1 MSITFSKEEFE
12 DFRTWVDLRLEDVT
26 WQGRYLKDFEEFWS
40 LFFEDGLSLTQIIQ
54 RFNYAI
60 SRGTVGPLSA
70 WFSWLKAKLVCWTFI
85 TKGGTLK
92 EISVLCEQSVG
103 QTANTLRNFFVDH
116 YPHLESEL
124 SSEFQV
130 SSVISPGLELTYQ
143 GLFEQFELDPLEKG
157 SLDDEIMISLEVTL
171 YEEWREFL
179 RKFKKEIASRGFDI
193 KRIKKMSSLKNHS
206 KLIVQVLALLVL
218 SVGTVWAVKRVNIEY
233 AKTLLGKISVYEPQ
247 FQWLDKAMVFKEESA
262 TDTAKLK
269 NFELKETDLEQ
280 VESAK
285 VVEVFDEDE
294 RFDVES
300 EVVLTSWDSL
310 PRDFS
315 VADLE
320 TSSYEELLRRGY
332 RESQYGNTKVYRV
345 MMRSVDTF
353 KTRERLNDLLEKY
366 KVTQVDNVK
375 PGLDVPGGM
384 YYNLYVPREFLK
396 EFLSQVTD
404 VDETTLY
411 ESQTRARSNPPGK
424 NKVFIWG
431 KKY

>member
-1 MSITFSKEEFE
+1 MSFTFTKNDFE
-12 DFRTWVDLRLEDVT
+12 GFRSWVDLRLEDVT
-26 WQGRYLKDFEEFWS
+26 WQGRYLSDFEEFWT
-40 LFFEDGLSLTQIIQ
+40 LFFEEGLTLTQVIG

-70 WFSWLKAKLVCWTFI
+70 WFSWLKSKLICWTFI
-85 TKGGTLK
+85 EKGTTLK
-92 EISVLCEQSVG
+92 EVSVLCEQNVG
-103 QTANTLRNFFVDH
+103 QTANLLRNFFVDH
-116 YPHLESEL
+116 YPHLEAEL

-130 SSVISPGLELTYQ
+130 SSVISPGLELTYT
-143 GLFEQFELDPLEKG
+143 GLYETYHFEPLEKG
-157 SLDDEIMISLEVTL
+157 SLEDEIMISLEVTL

-179 RKFKKEIASRGFDI
+179 RKFKKEISARGFDI
-193 KRIKKMSSLKNHS
+193 KRIKKMSSLQNHS
-206 KLIVQVLALLVL
+206 KLIAQVILLLLL
-218 SVGTVWAVKRVNIEY
+218 SVGTVWAVKRINIEY
-233 AKTLLGKISVYEPQ
+233 AKSLLGKISVYEPQ
-247 FQWLDKAMVFKEESA
+247 FQWLDKTMVFKEETPAAQLSS
-262 TDTAKLK
+262 
-269 NFELKETDLEQ
+269 FELKETDLEQ

-332 RESQYGNTKVYRV
+332 RESAYGNTKVYRV

-353 KTRERLNDLLEKY
+353 KTRDRLNELLEKY
-366 KVTQVDNVK
+366 SVTQVDNVK

-424 NKVFIWG
+424 NKVFIWV

>member
-1 MSITFSKEEFE
+1 M
-12 DFRTWVDLRLEDVT
+12 DLRLEDVT
-26 WQGRYLKDFEEFWS
+26 WQGRYLSDFEEFWS
-40 LFFEDGLSLTQIIQ
+40 LFFEEGLSLTQVIG

-70 WFSWLKAKLVCWTFI
+70 WFSWLKLKLICWTFI
-85 TKGGTLK
+85 EKGTTLK
-92 EISVLCEQSVG
+92 EVSVLCEQSVG
-103 QTANTLRNFFVDH
+103 QTANLLRNFFVDH
-116 YPHLESEL
+116 YPHLEAEL

-130 SSVISPGLELTYQ
+130 SSVISPGLELTYAS
-143 GLFEQFELDPLEKG
+143 LYDSYHFEPLEKG
-157 SLDDEIMISLEVTL
+157 SLEDEIMISLEVTL

-179 RKFKKEIASRGFDI
+179 RKFKKEIGSRGFDI
-193 KRIKKMSSLKNHS
+193 KRIKRMSSLQNHS
-206 KLIVQVLALLVL
+206 KLIAQVVLLLAL
-218 SVGTVWAVKRVNIEY
+218 SVGTVWAVKRINIEY
-233 AKTLLGKISVYEPQ
+233 AKSLLGKISVYEPQ
-247 FQWLDKAMVFKEESA
+247 FQWLDKTMVFKEETPA
-262 TDTAKLK
+262 NELTD
-269 NFELKETDLEQ
+269 FELKETDLEQ

-332 RESQYGNTKVYRV
+332 RESRYGNTKVYRV
-345 MMRSVDTF
+345 MMRSVDTL
-353 KTRERLNDLLEKY
+353 KTRVRLNELLEKY
-366 KVTQVDNVK
+366 QVTQVDNVK

-424 NKVFIWG
+424 NKVFIWV

>member
-1 MSITFSKEEFE
+1 MMNVSYTRD
-12 DFRTWVDLRLEDVT
+12 DFNNFRSWVDLRLEDVT
-26 WQGRYLKDFEEFWS
+26 WQGRYIQDFEDFWS
-40 LFFEDGLSLTQIIQ
+40 LFFEENLTLTQVTQ

-60 SRGTVGPLSA
+60 SKGTVGPLSA
-70 WFSWLKAKLVCWTFI
+70 WFSWLKAKLICWTFI
-85 TKGGTLK
+85 EKGGSLR
-92 EISVLCEQSVG
+92 EVAIMSEQSVG
-103 QTANTLRNFFVDH
+103 QTANILRNFFVDH
-116 YPHLESEL
+116 YPHLEGEL

-143 GLFEQFELDPLEKG
+143 SLSTNYHFSDLKKG

-179 RKFKKEIASRGFDI
+179 RKFKREIGEKGFDI
-193 KRIKKMSSLKNHS
+193 KRIKRISSLKGHS
-206 KLIVQVLALLVL
+206 KLLLEVLVLLVIC
-218 SVGTVWAVKRVNIEY
+218 VGIVWAVKRVNFEY
-233 AKTLLGKISVYEPQ
+233 AQTLLGKISVYEPQ
-247 FQWLDKAMVFKEESA
+247 FQWLDKTMVFKEESGLEDF
-262 TDTAKLK
+262 T

-345 MMRSVDTF
+345 MMRSVDTL
-353 KTRERLNDLLEKY
+353 KTRDRLNSLLEKY
-366 KVTQVDNVK
+366 QVTQVDNVK

-424 NKVFIWG
+424 NKVFIWV

>member
-1 MSITFSKEEFE
+1 MSITFTKDDFE
-12 DFRTWVDLRLEDVT
+12 RFRSWVDLRLEDVT
-26 WQGRYLKDFEEFWS
+26 WQGRYLSDFEEFWS
-40 LFFEDGLSLTQIIQ
+40 LFFEEGLSLTQIIG

-70 WFSWLKAKLVCWTFI
+70 WFSWLKLKLICWTFI
-85 TKGGTLK
+85 EKGTTLK
-92 EISVLCEQSVG
+92 EVSVLCEQSVG
-103 QTANTLRNFFVDH
+103 QTANLLRNFFVDH
-116 YPHLESEL
+116 YPHLEAEL

-130 SSVISPGLELTYQ
+130 SSVISPGLELTYAS
-143 GLFEQFELDPLEKG
+143 LYDSYHFEPLEKG
-157 SLDDEIMISLEVTL
+157 SLEDEIMISLEVTL

-179 RKFKKEIASRGFDI
+179 RKFKKEIGSRGFDI
-193 KRIKKMSSLKNHS
+193 KRIKKMSSLQNHS
-206 KLIVQVLALLVL
+206 KLIAQVVLLLAL
-218 SVGTVWAVKRVNIEY
+218 SVGTVWAVKRINIEY
-233 AKTLLGKISVYEPQ
+233 AKSLLGKISVYEPQ
-247 FQWLDKAMVFKEESA
+247 FQWLDKTMVFKEETPA
-262 TDTAKLK
+262 NELTD
-269 NFELKETDLEQ
+269 FELKETDLEQ

-332 RESQYGNTKVYRV
+332 RESRYGNTKVYRV
-345 MMRSVDTF
+345 MMRSVDTL
-353 KTRERLNDLLEKY
+353 KTRVRLNELLEKY
-366 KVTQVDNVK
+366 QVTQVDNVK

-424 NKVFIWG
+424 NKVFIWV

>member
-1 MSITFSKEEFE
+1 MSISYTKE
-12 DFRTWVDLRLEDVT
+12 DFHQFREWIDLRLEDVT
-26 WQGRYLKDFEEFWS
+26 WQGRYLKDFEEFWV
-40 LFFEDGLSLTQIIQ
+40 LFFEDGLTLTQITQ

-60 SRGTVGPLSA
+60 SKGTVGPLSA
-70 WFSWLKAKLVCWTFI
+70 WFSWLKAKLICWTFI
-85 TKGGTLK
+85 EKGGSLK
-92 EISVLCEQSVG
+92 DVSVMADQSVG
-103 QTANTLRNFFVDH
+103 STANTLRNFFVDH
-116 YPHLESEL
+116 YPHLEAEL

-130 SSVISPGLELTYQ
+130 SSVISPGLNLTYQ
-143 GLFEQFELDPLEKG
+143 TLAHNYHFEHLDKG

-179 RKFKKEIASRGFDI
+179 RKFRKEIGIKGFDI
-193 KRIKKMSSLKNHS
+193 KRIRRISNLKGKS
-206 KLIVQVLALLVL
+206 KLALEVLALLL
-218 SVGTVWAVKRVNIEY
+218 ICVGMVWAVKRINIEY
-233 AKTLLGKISVYEPQ
+233 AQTLLGKISVYEPQ
-247 FQWLDKAMVFKEESA
+247 FQWLDKTMVFKEETGSEDF
-262 TDTAKLK
+262 T

-353 KTRERLNDLLEKY
+353 KTSQRLDGLLEKY
-366 KVTQVDNVK
+366 QVTQVDNVK
-375 PGLDVPGGM
+375 PGLAVPGGM

-424 NKVFIWG
+424 NKVFIWV

>member
-1 MSITFSKEEFE
+1 MSISYTKEDFSK
-12 DFRTWVDLRLEDVT
+12 FRDWIDLRLEDVT
-26 WQGRYLKDFEEFWS
+26 WQGRYLKDFEEFWV
-40 LFFEDGLSLTQIIQ
+40 LFFEEGLTLTQITQ

-60 SRGTVGPLSA
+60 SKGTVGPLSA
-70 WFSWLKAKLVCWTFI
+70 WFSWLKAKLICWTFI
-85 TKGGTLK
+85 EKGGSLK
-92 EISVLCEQSVG
+92 DVSVMAEQSVG
-103 QTANTLRNFFVDH
+103 STANTLRNFFVDH
-116 YPHLESEL
+116 YPHLEAEL

-130 SSVISPGLELTYQ
+130 SSVISPGLNLTYEN
-143 GLFEQFELDPLEKG
+143 LAHNYQFENLDKG

-179 RKFKKEIASRGFDI
+179 RKFRKEIGVKGFDI
-193 KRIKKMSSLKNHS
+193 KRIRRISNLKGKS
-206 KLIVQVLALLVL
+206 KLILEVFALLL
-218 SVGTVWAVKRVNIEY
+218 ICVGMVWAVKRINIEY
-233 AKTLLGKISVYEPQ
+233 AQTLLGKISVYEPQ
-247 FQWLDKAMVFKEESA
+247 FQWLDKTMVFKEETPSEEF
-262 TDTAKLK
+262 T

-353 KTRERLNDLLEKY
+353 KTRQRLDDLLEKY
-366 KVTQVDNVK
+366 QVTQVDNVK
-375 PGLDVPGGM
+375 PGLAVPGGM

-404 VDETTLY
+404 ADETTLY

-424 NKVFIWG
+424 NKVFIWV